1 MRFAFH
7 KFQDTRNIAKIISSS
22 FSSSTESL
30 LEGIRNC
37 MEIFFRKFLG
47 QINNSLSIQK
57 LHGIVGFKVGNPY
70 LNKMMQI
77 EGELLV
83 DAFSVCNLKVVA
95 KLDIHEVQN
104 FCQEECL

>member
-1 MRFAFH
+1 
-7 KFQDTRNIAKIISSS
+7 
-22 FSSSTESL
+22 
-30 LEGIRNC
+30 
-37 MEIFFRKFLG
+37 
-47 QINNSLSIQK
+47 